1 MHNFTEKPD
10 FTENRPAPLAV
21 LFDLDGV
28 LIDTEPQYDV
38 FWQQIGERYRPDIP
52 SFGQRIKGTTLPN
65 ILADYFSHLPEAVR
79 QKIAAANHAFDLQL
93 EMIPIPGA
101 MAFLYALKQTGVKMG
116 LVTSSDDD
124 KLAIVFRTLP
134 IRGLFDTI
142 VSADRITQGK
152 PHPMCY
158 LLAADDL
165 DVTPAQCV
173 VFEDSTA
180 GLTAAK
186 NADMRVIG
194 LATTLPEETIRT
206 YTSEVIADFSDV
218 EAVMKLIFSLKRK
231 AFCRDKNNEQ

>member
-1 MHNFTEKPD
+1 MPHFTEKPD
-10 FTENRPAPLAV
+10 STENHPTPRAV

-52 SFGQRIKGTTLPN
+52 SFGQRVKGTTLPN
-65 ILADYFSHLPEAVR
+65 ILAGYFSHLPEAVR

-93 EMIPIPGA
+93 EMIPSPGA
-101 MAFLYALKQTGVKMG
+101 MAFLHALKQTGIKMG

-134 IRGLFDTI
+134 IRNLFDTV

-152 PHPMCY
+152 PNPMCY
-158 LLAADDL
+158 LLAASDL
-165 DVTPAQCV
+165 DVTPPQCI
-173 VFEDSTA
+173 VFEDSAA

-194 LATTLPEETIRT
+194 LATTLPKETIYH
-206 YTSEVIADFSDV
+206 YTSEVIADFSDI
-218 EAVMKLIFSLKRK
+218 EAVITL
-231 AFCRDKNNEQ
+231 AFGVKPATLSYL